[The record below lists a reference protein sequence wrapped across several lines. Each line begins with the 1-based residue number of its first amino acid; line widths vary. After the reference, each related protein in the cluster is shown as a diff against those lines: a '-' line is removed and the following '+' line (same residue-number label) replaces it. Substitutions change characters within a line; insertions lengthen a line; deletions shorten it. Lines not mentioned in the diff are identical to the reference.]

1 MSYQQNPYI
10 EATGAASGERSL
22 FVSVYNWMA
31 LGLVL
36 TALVAYGTLAYPP
49 LLEAIFSNRT
59 LFFGLMIGEI
69 GLVVVLSA
77 AINRLSAG
85 VAGLLFL
92 LYSAINGLTLSFIFL
107 IYTQSSIVSTFFI
120 TAGTFGVM
128 SVYGAVTKRDL
139 TSWGSFFFM
148 GLLGLIIASVVNIF
162 LHSAMIYWITSYI
175 GVFIFIGLTAYD
187 TQKIRRMS
195 QAGFTDQATRSKVA
209 ILGALTLYLDF
220 INLFLYLLRIFGR
233 RR

>member
-1 MSYQQNPYI
+1 MQTPYI
-10 EATGAASGERSL
+10 EVTAAASGERSL

-31 LGLVL
+31 IGLVL
-36 TALVAYGTLAYPP
+36 TAVVAYGTLAYPP
-49 LLEAIFSNRT
+49 LLEAIFTNRV
-59 LFFGLMIGEI
+59 LFYGLLIGEFGLVIA
-69 GLVVVLSA
+69 LSA
-77 AINRLSAG
+77 AINRLSSGA
-85 VAGLLFL
+85 AAALFL

-107 IYTQSSIVSTFFI
+107 VYTQSSIVSTFFI
-120 TAGTFGVM
+120 TAGTFGAM

-139 TSWGSFFFM
+139 TSWGGFFFM
-148 GLLGLIIASVVNIF
+148 GLIGLIIASVVNMF
-162 LHSAMIYWITSYI
+162 LHSEMIYWITSFI
-175 GVFIFIGLTAYD
+175 GVFIFVGLTAYD

-195 QAGFTDQATRSKVA
+195 QAGFADEASRKKMA